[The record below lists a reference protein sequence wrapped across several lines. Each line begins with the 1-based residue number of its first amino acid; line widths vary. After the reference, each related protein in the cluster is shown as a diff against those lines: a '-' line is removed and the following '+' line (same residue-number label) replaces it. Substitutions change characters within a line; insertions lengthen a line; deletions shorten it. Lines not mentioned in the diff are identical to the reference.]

1 MGGEIKIKINL
12 KVIIG
17 IISLVAMFMFLPL
30 INDEDKALGYLY
42 DNLKMFWE
50 QNPLGGPVPT

>member
-1 MGGEIKIKINL
+1 
-12 KVIIG
+12 
-17 IISLVAMFMFLPL
+17 MFMFLPL